1 MLLLFPGIRLLVNRF
16 LVKAIINVTNNLKP
30 LQKVIP
36 WYAVV
41 LVEKELH
48 SQANFYPLTSTPSL
62 ETSLALGSP
71 HDQARDKSFHLN
83 IRNRVA
89 CSRGSPFAI
98 QTIFLASLGFTMSS
112 RPSACCVPL
121 SISEAEVTD
130 TASR

>member
-41 LVEKELH
+41 LLEKELH
-48 SQANFYPLTSTPSL
+48 RQANFYPLTSTPSL

-89 CSRGSPFAI
+89 CSREGDNIIAVI
-98 QTIFLASLGFTMSS
+98 LVCGEIATISLAL
-112 RPSACCVPL
+112 
-121 SISEAEVTD
+121 
-130 TASR
+130 